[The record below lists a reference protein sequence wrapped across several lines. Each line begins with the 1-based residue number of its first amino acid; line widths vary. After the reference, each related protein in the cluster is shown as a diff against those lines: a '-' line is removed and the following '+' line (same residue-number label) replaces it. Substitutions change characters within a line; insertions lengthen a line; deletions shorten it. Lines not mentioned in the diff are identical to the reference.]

1 MEQPKRDAWEFI
13 NRSKH
18 RTCISSII
26 QSMRTPSSSPC
37 QLRPGG

>member
-1 MEQPKRDAWEFI
+1 MEQLKRDVWEFI

-18 RTCISSII
+18 RTCISNVTQSI
-26 QSMRTPSSSPC
+26 RTPLSSPC